1 MIDYASE
8 VKRRVRI
15 EEVIQEDCPLRG
27 SGRYLRC
34 AEHDSLVVDTQ
45 HQAYFWNSEGE
56 QGDVFTWV
64 MKRKGWDFKR
74 ALEYLAQKAGVTLRY
89 SEEQMQKM
97 AATRRRESAF
107 AVAARVMHEWLK
119 DDKEA
124 LGYAKGRGWSEEAI
138 EQAMLGFTGRDTA
151 ATAKAMREAFGREGI
166 DPESPEAIAVLGFR
180 GDVRG
185 WAKRYGVSPLGHWV
199 DKGFIPG
206 LLGRRRLVYP
216 HLYFGRVVYLSA
228 RNILGDDERVKAF
241 NLPVALAG
249 PRQPFYNHAYRYDA
263 DEVVIVEGQADAIS
277 LGQWG
282 FPAVA
287 TAGTGWKDFSEPLEA
302 LRERHETLYYAMD
315 ADEGG
320 MRALKGRDGDYP
332 LADVLGAMTRV
343 VRWPDVTLDNGE
355 SGKDA
360 NDLLRFFVRQGVAP
374 DVQAQK
380 VREVLDAAR
389 PMALVV
395 ATDAGQQAGAR
406 RDKALQRA
414 VEVIAQMPPTLV
426 AAYRQD
432 LAEALGYTIREFN
445 ALLRAYKKERGE
457 GDAKKKDDPQ
467 DIVETLGGWFPVAGE
482 GEEGDAEEKGWL
494 LEYIYD
500 RKARRAMLAYRD
512 PEGKVGVANYVDI
525 GGTRY
530 VPAEDE
536 IIKAGAVIFPSA
548 LGKLKE
554 TRELVAILTAFVRR
568 YFLLDNPLYYKLV
581 AYYVLL
587 TWLYDAFSAVPYLR
601 AQGDTNTGKSE
612 LMLRVGHVCYRMILT
627 TGASSTASL
636 KFALHTYRGTAFM
649 DEMDI
654 ADKFDERI
662 VILNVG
668 AMRDQAKVWNM
679 QEVSRGDGTR
689 GYAAK
694 VSDVYGPKL
703 ITMYGK
709 FSDPATEGRCLT
721 LKLSEKEPIELAR
734 AGIPTEK
741 TQKFYEEA
749 EAIRNLLLRW
759 RMEHWQP
766 RIELDADL
774 ADMHVSTRIN
784 QVTMPI
790 KWIAKHKSNDP
801 QLLKDVEAFTKAMY
815 SEMLFDRSLGTDAR
829 VMDAIVAALE
839 EEDYAAYVMTGSL
852 EEFGEVRYILYK
864 HLASIANDIMDE
876 MNLLDDEG
884 EGGEGEGEGHK
895 RRRKSGIS
903 PRTVGKIARE
913 VLRLPV
919 QRTNKGYVVIL
930 DEERIE
936 VLKRK
941 YGLS

>member
-1 MIDYASE
+1 MVDYASE

-15 EEVIQEDCPLRG
+15 EEIIGEDCPLQG

-45 HQAYFWNSEGE
+45 RQAYFWNSEGE

-64 MKRKGWDFKR
+64 MRRKGWDFKR

-89 SEEQMQKM
+89 SEEQVARM
-97 AATRRRESAF
+97 AAVRRRESAF
-107 AVAARVMHEWLK
+107 AVAARVMHTWLK
-119 DDKEA
+119 GDQEA
-124 LGYAKGRGWSEEAI
+124 LAYAQARGWSEKTIDE
-138 EQAMLGFTGRDTA
+138 AMLGFTGRDTA
-151 ATAKAMREAFGREGI
+151 AAVKAMREAFEREGI
-166 DPESPEAIAVLGFR
+166 DPESPAAIAVLGFR
-180 GDVRG
+180 GDVQG
-185 WAKRYGVSPLGHWV
+185 WAQRYGVNPLGHWV
-199 DKGFIPG
+199 EKGFIPG
-206 LLGRRRLVYP
+206 MLGRRRLVYP
-216 HLYFGRVVYLSA
+216 HWYFGRVVYLSA

-241 NLPVALAG
+241 NLPVVLAG

-282 FPAVA
+282 IAAVA
-287 TAGTGWKDFSEPLEA
+287 TAGTGWKDFTEPLDA

-320 MRALKGRDGDYP
+320 MRALKGRNGDYP

-343 VRWPDVTLDNGE
+343 VTWPEVTLE
-355 SGKDA
+355 SGKIGKDA
-360 NDLLRFFVRQGVAP
+360 NDLLQFFNEQGVAP
-374 DVQAQK
+374 DVQRQK
-380 VREVLDAAR
+380 VREVLDASR

-395 ATDAGQQAGAR
+395 AADAGQQAGAR

-445 ALLRAYKKERGE
+445 ALLRAHKKANGGSEE
-457 GDAKKKDDPQ
+457 KKNGDPQ
-467 DIVETLGGWFPVAGE
+467 DIVETLGGWFPVADD
-482 GEEGDAEEKGWL
+482 GEEQAGAEKGWL

-500 RKARRAMLAYRD
+500 RKAQRAMLAYRN

-525 GGTRY
+525 GGKRY
-530 VPAEDE
+530 VPVSDDD

-636 KFALHTYRGTAFM
+636 KYALHTYRGTAFM

-679 QEVSRGDGTR
+679 QEVSKGDGTR

-766 RIELDADL
+766 RIELDAEL

-815 SEMLFDRSLGTDAR
+815 QEMLFDRSLGTDAR

-839 EEDYAAYVMTGSL
+839 EEEYAAYVMEGAL

-884 EGGEGEGEGHK
+884 EGEGEGHK
-895 RRRKSGIS
+895 PRRKSGIS

-919 QRTNKGYVVIL
+919 KRTNKGYVVIL
-930 DEERIE
+930 DEDRIE

-941 YGLS
+941 YGLA